1 MAEMGRVSFS
11 TPRKF
16 VVTLENIKAEVGVNL
31 ILQSLSVSRREE
43 SDTLMSAEYL
53 RVCFCHYNHLL
64 VTM

>member
-16 VVTLENIKAEVGVNL
+16 VVTLENIKAQFGVNL

-43 SDTLMSAEYL
+43 SDTLMSA
-53 RVCFCHYNHLL
+53 
-64 VTM
+64 